1 MNLELRHAKCLEI
14 ANVIFGGI
22 QKDEQLLVSL
32 NKLQLFYTMAIAE
45 ERERIAE
52 MLYEEDW
59 TFGAALVRA
68 HK

>member
-1 MNLELRHAKCLEI
+1 MKAEQRHAKCLEI
-14 ANVIFGGI
+14 ANVIFGEI
-22 QKDEQLLVSL
+22 PKNEQLLVSL

-68 HK
+68 NK